1 MMTFDRIGRPA
12 GSVHLSRRVEVDLLP
27 ATGSPSRCKSSQGIV
42 NTFTPTSPNASL
54 PSKLDISD
62 LENSNA
68 ELSYSRVGQER
79 GAHYRVPLGFDLMH
93 LGGIASL
100 LLRVFFVI
108 LVSHRS

>member
-1 MMTFDRIGRPA
+1 MTFDRIGRPA